1 MHRAIQGDRNMFLK
15 ANWEAKSDNIIKKH
29 IVRNRIQDMKKRQHS
44 DLAARKIKLAQLL
57 AMEDKVYE
65 KEFQDNLETPEQVR
79 AKMAERLD
87 VLKAQREQERKDLV

>member
-1 MHRAIQGDRNMFLK
+1 MFLK